1 MLNTSGQPAKVT
13 LKGQDVPQVYRSFT
27 TQNYSPF
34 REGVTVTT
42 GSIVLPPRSITTLYH
57 SNGNLAPA
65 VDPIG
70 NVSVVLAKGDS
81 TITLTGIN
89 YGQDPVSQH
98 VTGIIVSSNNTNVAN
113 ATVLYTANSATAKLT
128 ISPVGYG
135 TAQFT
140 VKVKDD
146 GGKANG
152 GIDSTLV
159 KFYVNVTSALN
170 HAPTINLV
178 NQVNILENA
187 DSVRVPLTG
196 ISDGDKGTQALQFVV
211 TSSNAALVSTPVVKY
226 TGGSTA
232 ELVFKPLTSA
242 FGTTDLSIVL
252 TDNGGDNFNNGN
264 MIASITVPVTVTW
277 VNHAPTITTAS
288 TVLSVN
294 AGVTKRYTVA
304 LDGGDP
310 GVVQTM
316 SPVVT
321 TDNPAVATA
330 TFTASGSAYTLNVKG
345 VSGGTAKI
353 KLFIRDDG
361 GILNG
366 GVDSTSVVFN
376 ITVNATG
383 IDETGNSIISLYPN
397 PTDDNF
403 FVTLNN
409 ENPESVI
416 ITDTYGRVIV
426 EKAVTGT
433 NNRFKLSVASLQRG
447 LYFITVKSNVQSHT
461 LKFVRR

>member
-1 MLNTSGQPAKVT
+1 
-13 LKGQDVPQVYRSFT
+13 
-27 TQNYSPF
+27 
-34 REGVTVTT
+34 
-42 GSIVLPPRSITTLYH
+42 
-57 SNGNLAPA
+57 
-65 VDPIG
+65 
-70 NVSVVLAKGDS
+70 
-81 TITLTGIN
+81 
-89 YGQDPVSQH
+89 
-98 VTGIIVSSNNTNVAN
+98 
-113 ATVLYTANSATAKLT
+113 
-128 ISPVGYG
+128 
-135 TAQFT
+135 
-140 VKVKDD
+140 
-146 GGKANG
+146 
-152 GIDSTLV
+152 
-159 KFYVNVTSALN
+159 
-170 HAPTINLV
+170 
-178 NQVNILENA
+178 
-187 DSVRVPLTG
+187 
-196 ISDGDKGTQALQFVV
+196 
-211 TSSNAALVSTPVVKY
+211 
-226 TGGSTA
+226 
-232 ELVFKPLTSA
+232 
-242 FGTTDLSIVL
+242 
-252 TDNGGDNFNNGN
+252 

-321 TDNPAVATA
+321 TDNPLVATA

-345 VSGGTAKI
+345 VSGGVANI
-353 KLFIRDDG
+353 KLFIRDNG

-397 PTDDNF
+397 PTDDNI